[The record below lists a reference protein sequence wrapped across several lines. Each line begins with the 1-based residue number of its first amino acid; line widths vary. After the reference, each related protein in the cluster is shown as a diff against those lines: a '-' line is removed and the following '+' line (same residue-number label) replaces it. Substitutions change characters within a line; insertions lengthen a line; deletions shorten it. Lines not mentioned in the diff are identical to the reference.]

1 MKTPSGKG
9 YQFSEVCC
17 NVKLIYLC
25 GNHIEDI
32 TICLRLNLQLRP
44 NARDASSNIIDR
56 TLKSLA
62 CENTKYMSN
71 TGIVYEYNEAD
82 KLNNLLLDMI
92 CLWLQ
97 DN

>member
-9 YQFSEVCC
+9 YQFSEVFC

-25 GNHIEDI
+25 GNHIKDI
-32 TICLRLNLQLRP
+32 IICLRHNLKLRP

-62 CENTKYMSN
+62 CESTKYMSN
-71 TGIVYEYNEAD
+71 TEIVYEYNKAD